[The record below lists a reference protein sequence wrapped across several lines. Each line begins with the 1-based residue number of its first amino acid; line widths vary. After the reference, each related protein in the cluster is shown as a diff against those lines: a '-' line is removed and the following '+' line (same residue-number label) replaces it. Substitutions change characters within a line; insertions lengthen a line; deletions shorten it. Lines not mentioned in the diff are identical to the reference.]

1 MDDMRARDR
10 LVAACA
16 ALALRRGGLEICR
29 DSLNVLASAY
39 DALPRLIAGDPL
51 AALMGPVGDVLSAE
65 LQTDE
70 AAFSLA
76 RWDLQTRM
84 TEYFDLW
91 AWPSGAFCEGRK

>member
-1 MDDMRARDR
+1 MHDMGARDR
-10 LVAACA
+10 FVAACA

-29 DSLNVLASAY
+29 DSLNVLASAF

-51 AALMGPVGDVLSAE
+51 ATLLGSVGDVLSAV
-65 LQTDE
+65 QQADE

-76 RWDLQTRM
+76 RWDLQTRL